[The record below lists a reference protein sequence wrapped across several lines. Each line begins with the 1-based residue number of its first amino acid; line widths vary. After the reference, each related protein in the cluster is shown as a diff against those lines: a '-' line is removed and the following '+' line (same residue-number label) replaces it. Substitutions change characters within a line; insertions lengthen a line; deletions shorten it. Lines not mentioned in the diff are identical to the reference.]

1 MKNLN
6 VFFLVIAFLSI
17 SSCTDSSKNKDSN
30 NQFVISA
37 NVAGPSD
44 STVMYLK
51 DLEKDE
57 IIDTTYI
64 INSEFGFTGSV
75 EHPKLFEIGN
85 TFKLNAR
92 RYYEWIWVENSNI
105 TLEGDFGSLIVAG
118 SRTHD
123 KRAELLKLID
133 PVFWEMVSLEDKKDK
148 TEEDK
153 IELRELKEKRKQ
165 IRINFFKENP
175 NSYVTARE
183 MRHDCIF
190 NYLTVTEIQ
199 ELYNILSP
207 ELKQSTYGQG
217 IKIFLDLPVLPEI
230 GDKYVDFAL
239 PNPKGDTLRLSD
251 YEGKYALIYFWSSY
265 TSPSCRPHSELL
277 RLYKTYQP
285 FGFEIIGVSEDKNR
299 DKWISTIKR
308 DSVIWANVSN
318 LRGRFNEA
326 SRIYRINQ
334 YPTLILID
342 TDGTIIFRDWQ
353 IENLENKLKEIF
365 IFDQKI

>member
-1 MKNLN
+1 MKNVGIILC
-6 VFFLVIAFLSI
+6 VLIFLC
-17 SSCTDSSKNKDSN
+17 SCSESTKKKNSN

-37 NVAGPSD
+37 NVIGPSD

-64 INSEFGFTGSV
+64 INNEFRFTGSV
-75 EHPKLFEIGN
+75 EHPTLFEIGN

-105 TLEGDFGSLIVAG
+105 TLEGDFDSLIVAG

-123 KRAELLKLID
+123 KLNELHGLSDSI
-133 PVFWEMVSLEDKKDK
+133 FWKMVSLEDKKDK
-148 TEEDK
+148 TERDK

-165 IRINFFKENP
+165 ITINFFKQNP
-175 NSYVTARE
+175 NSYVTAWFLRQ
-183 MRHDCIF
+183 DCVF
-190 NYLTVTEIQ
+190 DKLTVTEIQ

-217 IKIFLDLPVLPEI
+217 IKIFLGLPALPEI

-239 PNPKGDTLRLSD
+239 PNPEGDTIKLSY
-251 YEGKYALIYFWSSY
+251 YEDKYALIYFWSSY

-353 IENLENKLKEIF
+353 IENLENKLIEIF
-365 IFDQKI
+365 NKKI